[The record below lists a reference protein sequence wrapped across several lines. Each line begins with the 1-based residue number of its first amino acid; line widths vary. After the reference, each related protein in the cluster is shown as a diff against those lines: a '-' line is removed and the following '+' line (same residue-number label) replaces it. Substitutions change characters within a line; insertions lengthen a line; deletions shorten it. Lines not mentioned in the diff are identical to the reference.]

1 MKTKI
6 EKVLR
11 YLAAGIF
18 FVALAL
24 NVKFTLDSPYFLT
37 GNELVAQT
45 TGTGSDTTGTSSTT
59 NCQPACSAVQVC
71 VNGTCVWR
79 ERSTYQSCT
88 TQKYCGFWIGFKSCE
103 GHKYSCQ
110 KHPEGITNCS
120 ASNCEC
126 DEDPC

>member
-11 YLAAGIF
+11 YLATGIF

-45 TGTGSDTTGTSSTT
+45 TGTGSDTTGTDTGSDGYKSNPIDKYVWKTVSFSLDADGKVIKSSIKWKRNTCT
-59 NCQPACSAVQVC
+59 NCAKLCDASAFGVC
-71 VNGTCVWR
+71 TQDVLCP
-79 ERSTYQSCT
+79 QS
-88 TQKYCGFWIGFKSCE
+88 
-103 GHKYSCQ
+103 
-110 KHPEGITNCS
+110 
-120 ASNCEC
+120 
-126 DEDPC
+126 DPDPLL